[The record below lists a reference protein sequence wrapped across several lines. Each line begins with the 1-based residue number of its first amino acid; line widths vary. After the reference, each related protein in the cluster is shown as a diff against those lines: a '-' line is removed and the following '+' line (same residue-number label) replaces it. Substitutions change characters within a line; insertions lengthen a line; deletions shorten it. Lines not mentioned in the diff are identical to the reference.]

1 MATVMAGV
9 AGMTATL
16 MLAAGPA
23 SATASVNRYEG
34 LRPELT
40 GCADDAVTIQRKS
53 IIGSA
58 DIWLR
63 YSPSCRTI
71 WAHIGGAPPRTQDN
85 AGGSAL
91 IYREQDGAADRCN
104 SGTNSTNDF
113 STPSYTVQRGE
124 QIRIDSL
131 ESLVDWADGHGT
143 GHSSRP
149 FIYRHSN
156 GAHRLTNCRW
166 T

>member
-1 MATVMAGV
+1 MTRLHRMATVMAGV
-9 AGMTATL
+9 AGLTATL

-34 LRPELT
+34 LSPEIT

-71 WAHIGGAPPRTQDN
+71 WAHISGAPPRTQDN

-104 SGTNSTNDF
+104 SGSNSSCSTAMLNDAG
-113 STPSYTVQRGE
+113 YTSHATGT
-124 QIRIDSL
+124 
-131 ESLVDWADGHGT
+131 VDT
-143 GHSSRP
+143 G
-149 FIYRHSN
+149 FAIYRATTVSY
-156 GAHRLTNCRW
+156 
-166 T
+166 